1 MLGDVAR
8 YHGGDLQGKQVQK
21 LLDDFWDDKAF
32 PEKEKFKLIKCL
44 EDDPETHN
52 KFVRAFTTL
61 ANASDA
67 LKLPIKEFTEE
78 DTAATRLICENW
90 GKHWPVDFPHKNP
103 AYGRHWISRP
113 MRIIGPIFFLRGGMV
128 KKKKYYIWH
137 VTCDTWHVTR
147 VTCHMSPVTC
157 HYKNSHSH
165 RPSPL

>member
-1 MLGDVAR
+1 MNTWKIFFSGPRQRDALKVLGDVAR

-21 LLDDFWDDKAF
+21 LLDDAQDDKAF

-78 DTAATRLICENW
+78 DIAATRLI
-90 GKHWPVDFPHKNP
+90 K
-103 AYGRHWISRP
+103 
-113 MRIIGPIFFLRGGMV
+113 
-128 KKKKYYIWH
+128 
-137 VTCDTWHVTR
+137 
-147 VTCHMSPVTC
+147 
-157 HYKNSHSH
+157 
-165 RPSPL
+165 PLNH